1 MFFKLKIN
9 YFCKLSQIY
18 GYNVSISV
26 FFLILL
32 SIENIRILLYIFA
45 KELLLQWKLKLKD
58 LMLIETWQKQNI
70 LHILLTLLC
79 HSYKKV
85 ISVSE
90 EKKILQYDIKRS
102 AEHKMESEAVFTH

>member
-1 MFFKLKIN
+1 
-9 YFCKLSQIY
+9 
-18 GYNVSISV
+18 
-26 FFLILL
+26 
-32 SIENIRILLYIFA
+32 
-45 KELLLQWKLKLKD
+45 
-58 LMLIETWQKQNI
+58 MLIKTWQKQNI

-90 EKKILQYDIKRS
+90 KKKILQYDIKRS